1 MALGLGCDYTDR
13 MTKPCRLI
21 VLLLLP
27 LFLIGCATPIQDDP
41 DAPKHKW
48 QDDHGV
54 PKAPSHLRF
63 R

>member
-1 MALGLGCDYTDR
+1 

-21 VLLLLP
+21 ALLLFP
-27 LFLIGCATPIQDDP
+27 LFLIGCATPNQDDP

-54 PKAPSHLRF
+54 PKASSHLLF

>member
-1 MALGLGCDYTDR
+1 MKTPCKLAALLFAV
-13 MTKPCRLI
+13 I
-21 VLLLLP
+21 LL
-27 LFLIGCATPIQDDP
+27 GCATPKKDP

-54 PKAPSHLRF
+54 LKSPSHLRF

>member
-1 MALGLGCDYTDR
+1 

-21 VLLLLP
+21 ALLLFP
-27 LFLIGCATPIQDDP
+27 LFLIDCATPIQDDP